1 MLMTWKL
8 YDSFMI
14 LTIFGNSLCLA
25 LNDYQDE
32 DNQTEWNKTL
42 QKIDQ
47 VFTFIY
53 TVECVIKILAFGF
66 IVHKRSY
73 LRDGWNILDFVV
85 VIIGLISLLPDVPN
99 LKSLRVMRILRPLR
113 SINAVPSMKRQ
124 VATLIRSLPRMG
136 YVASLLFFFISVSA
150 ILGLQLF
157 SRDLWNRCRL
167 TDEPIKLEDGKWSW
181 PIDPEQQRSC
191 GGMYQCNAGTYCH
204 GLLEKKI
211 PLEQDHLEDWEY
223 V

>member
-32 DNQTEWNKTL
+32 EIQTEWNKTL

-85 VIIGLISLLPDVPN
+85 VIIGLISLIPDVPN

-136 YVASLLFFFISVSA
+136 YVASLLLFFISVSA

-157 SRDLWNRCRL
+157 SRDLWRRCRL
-167 TDEPIKLEDGKWSW
+167 TDEPIKLENGKWSW
-181 PIDPEQQRSC
+181 PIDPEQ
-191 GGMYQCNAGTYCH
+191 
-204 GLLEKKI
+204 
-211 PLEQDHLEDWEY
+211 
-223 V
+223 

>member
-1 MLMTWKL
+1 
-8 YDSFMI
+8 
-14 LTIFGNSLCLA
+14 
-25 LNDYQDE
+25 
-32 DNQTEWNKTL
+32 
-42 QKIDQ
+42 
-47 VFTFIY
+47 
-53 TVECVIKILAFGF
+53 VECVIKILAFGF

-99 LKSLRVMRILRPLR
+99 LKTLRVMRILRPLR

-181 PIDPEQQRSC
+181 PIDPE
-191 GGMYQCNAGTYCH
+191 
-204 GLLEKKI
+204 
-211 PLEQDHLEDWEY
+211 
-223 V
+223 

>member
-25 LNDYQDE
+25 LTDYQDE
-32 DNQTEWNKTL
+32 DTQTQWNKTL

-53 TVECVIKILAFGF
+53 TVECIIKILAFGF

-136 YVASLLFFFISVSA
+136 YVVSLLFFFISVSA

-157 SRDLWNRCRL
+157 SRDLWQRCRL
-167 TDEPIKLEDGKWSW
+167 TDEPIKLENGKWSW
-181 PIDPEQQRSC
+181 PIDPEQ
-191 GGMYQCNAGTYCH
+191 
-204 GLLEKKI
+204 
-211 PLEQDHLEDWEY
+211 
-223 V
+223 